1 MGHFRFPE
9 LLQILEQ
16 KRDIS
21 KLWLEMNLDGKKPAL
36 KSVKDT
42 ERERERER
50 EREKCQYLMTRRK
63 LVLRRKLSEQKMQKN
78 KKIEEQ
84 NQNEVR
90 RVNHFYLSFLL

>member
-42 ERERERER
+42 ERERERKMSVFDDKKKVSL
-50 EREKCQYLMTRRK
+50 EKKT
-63 LVLRRKLSEQKMQKN
+63 
-78 KKIEEQ
+78 
-84 NQNEVR
+84 
-90 RVNHFYLSFLL
+90 F

>member
-1 MGHFRFPE
+1 MGRFRFPE

-42 ERERERER
+42 ERER

>member
-50 EREKCQYLMTRRK
+50 EREMS
-63 LVLRRKLSEQKMQKN
+63 VFDD
-78 KKIEEQ
+78 KKKVSLEKKT
-84 NQNEVR
+84 
-90 RVNHFYLSFLL
+90 F

>member
-50 EREKCQYLMTRRK
+50 KMSVFDDKKKVSLEKKT
-63 LVLRRKLSEQKMQKN
+63 
-78 KKIEEQ
+78 
-84 NQNEVR
+84 
-90 RVNHFYLSFLL
+90 F